1 MIEIIGWGARGKG
14 MPRFQA
20 AIVAE
25 QDAHSTRHLGVPEGL
40 FMRND
45 PYFTKHG
52 QHDKAN

>member
-1 MIEIIGWGARGKG
+1 